1 MKSNLSDDGEI
12 EINLIFFHSSVKV
25 DRTDSIL
32 WHRLLLVLWL
42 FPENEHP
49 DLYINETLLKQW

>member
-1 MKSNLSDDGEI
+1 LSDDGEI

-32 WHRLLLVLWL
+32 
-42 FPENEHP
+42 
-49 DLYINETLLKQW
+49 